1 MLKFLGLGL
10 LYTDAG
16 RAVVAGPSG
25 VTQSPSQNQLLYQ
38 SGFTRGAEFSW
49 SKYILWRRCIRLL
62 VQLGLGSLPVTVYI
76 VKGWEPGDCSVYK
89 VDAPEL
95 TVWHWK
101 LLQSLG
107 LQSVLEDQRSCVLMS
122 VRNDSSR
129 SSRVDARTS
138 KERRWASKSSATLSQ
153 TFLKVVCCGR
163 CCSLW
168 GTPCPGQCSGNT
180 LTDSPRRVFSWL

>member
-1 MLKFLGLGL
+1 MLKSLGLGL
-10 LYTDAG
+10 LCTDEG

-49 SKYILWRRCIRLL
+49 SKYTLWRRCIRLL
-62 VQLGLGSLPVTVYI
+62 VQLGLGSLPMTVYI
-76 VKGWEPGDCSVYK
+76 VKGWEPGDYSVFK

-101 LLQSLG
+101 LLQSFG
-107 LQSVLEDQRSCVLMS
+107 FQSVLEDQRSCVLMS
-122 VRNDSSR
+122 VRNGSSR
-129 SSRVDARTS
+129 SSRADAHTS
-138 KERRWASKSSATLSQ
+138 KEWRWASKISATLSQ
-153 TFLKVVCCGR
+153 TALKVVCCGR

-168 GTPCPGQCSGNT
+168 GTPCPVSAQEIPHR
-180 LTDSPRRVFSWL
+180 LTQKSL